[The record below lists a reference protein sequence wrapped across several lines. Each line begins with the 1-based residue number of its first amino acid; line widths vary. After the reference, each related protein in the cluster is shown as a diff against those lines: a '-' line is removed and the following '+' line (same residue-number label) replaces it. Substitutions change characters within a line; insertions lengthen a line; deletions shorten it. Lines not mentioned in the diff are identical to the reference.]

1 MRTWRIFV
9 GILMTLVLATACATK
24 VAEPW
29 HKFAFDGWNDKW
41 YPAHELLEYSY
52 GDKYRMVRASVITP
66 EHPINEGK
74 SMLPP
79 STGVNGPMPV
89 GEFLFV
95 KWRIKSTGEVVED
108 RVDLRQRLPK
118 DMTDHG
124 LTFVIEG
131 KQLYVY
137 VITPKVR
144 NSDLSPNKKTSSS
157 RYRETFEIYPT
168 NELSR

>member
-9 GILMTLVLATACATK
+9 GVLMTLVLATACATK

-79 STGVNGPMPV
+79 STGVNGPMPL
-89 GEFLFV
+89 G
-95 KWRIKSTGEVVED
+95 
-108 RVDLRQRLPK
+108 
-118 DMTDHG
+118 
-124 LTFVIEG
+124 
-131 KQLYVY
+131 
-137 VITPKVR
+137 
-144 NSDLSPNKKTSSS
+144 NSYLSNGASS
-157 RYRETFEIYPT
+157 RQGRW
-168 NELSR
+168 SRTGWICASVCPRT

>member
-1 MRTWRIFV
+1 
-9 GILMTLVLATACATK
+9 MTLVWVAACATK
-24 VAEPW
+24 VVEPW
-29 HKFAFDGWNDKW
+29 HKFAFDGWSDKW

-52 GDKYRMVRASVITP
+52 GDRYRMVRASVITP
-66 EHPINEGK
+66 DHPINVGK
-74 SMLPP
+74 DKLPP

-95 KWRIKSTGEVVED
+95 KWRIKATGEVVED

-131 KQLYVY
+131 KQLYVF
-137 VITPKVR
+137 VITPTVR
-144 NSDLSPNKKTSSS
+144 NSDLPPNKKTSSS
-157 RYRETFEIYPT
+157 RYRETLEIYPT